1 MTLRA
6 IPSSSDTSIWVRP
19 HSSRR
24 IILPLSESP
33 LNLEVIPDAPA
44 IDTERR
50 KSEIEIGSKVC
61 LSNFD
66 AEISVLTLS
75 NTSHNQEEWIQI
87 SSSPMNRDDSD
98 VVKQTFSRFD
108 PGLCTFRMTDAHCT
122 STGNIEENLIRFLAV
137 TETAGEYLTNT
148 ILEELE
154 KNGLDNHDCR
164 GQGYDNG
171 ANMAKR
177 VGIEKR
183 HWVSALLALMPS
195 EINQLMAREAEEK
208 FDDYDYIKDLLLK
221 RFKLSAEI
229 FRQKFVKH
237 QGNPAQSWRDFVF

>member
-171 ANMAKR
+171 ANMGEILEILSSTIDLQKGPQFNNLFR
-177 VGIEKR
+177 FQKT
-183 HWVSALLALMPS
+183 SLLSKSTPS
-195 EINQLMAREAEEK
+195 SFFARSLHLHRPVAGTR
-208 FDDYDYIKDLLLK
+208 LLSV
-221 RFKLSAEI
+221 LS
-229 FRQKFVKH
+229 
-237 QGNPAQSWRDFVF
+237 GNSSRSPF